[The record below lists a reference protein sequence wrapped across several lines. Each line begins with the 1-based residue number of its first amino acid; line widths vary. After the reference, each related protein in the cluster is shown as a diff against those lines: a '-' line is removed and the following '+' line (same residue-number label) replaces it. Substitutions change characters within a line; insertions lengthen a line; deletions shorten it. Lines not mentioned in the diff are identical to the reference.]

1 MASLVWAILGLVLI
15 GSEFIVPEFVIFF
28 FGLGALAMS
37 LLTALLPGLG
47 LQIPLQIV
55 LWLAMSGV
63 SLFALRR
70 TFSRVFKGSLF
81 DRSGDQDAGGQTA
94 RVTER
99 GYAVAVG
106 DLARDGHPEVA
117 ASAWGAPGDPGE
129 VAVWSLKGEELVE
142 LFRAKFPGPIA
153 GLATGDING
162 DGRVELIVAVRS
174 PERFRFD
181 LYTLI

>member
-47 LQIPLQIV
+47 VQIPIQIV

-70 TFSRVFKGSLF
+70 TFSRVFKGTLF
-81 DRSGDQDAGGQTA
+81 DRSGDLDAGGRTA

-99 GYAVAVG
+99 IEP
-106 DLARDGHPEVA
+106 DK
-117 ASAWGAPGDPGE
+117 PGRISYHGTTWKAISYDESIDAGE
-129 VAVWSLKGEELVE
+129 TVEILKKEGMSFLVTRSMLDVFE
-142 LFRAKFPGPIA
+142 SNDSKP
-153 GLATGDING
+153 ATG
-162 DGRVELIVAVRS
+162 
-174 PERFRFD
+174 PEGFD
-181 LYTLI
+181 SD

>member
-1 MASLVWAILGLVLI
+1 MVSLVWAILGLVLI

-47 LQIPLQIV
+47 PQIPLQIV

-99 GYAVAVG
+99 ITP
-106 DLARDGHPEVA
+106 D
-117 ASAWGAPGDPGE
+117 APGRISYHGTTWKAISYDESIDAGE
-129 VAVWSLKGEELVE
+129 TVEILKKEGMSFLV
-142 LFRAKFPGPIA
+142 
-153 GLATGDING
+153 T
-162 DGRVELIVAVRS
+162 RS
-174 PERFRFD
+174 MLDVFESDDQKPAPDDQPHDTE
-181 LYTLI
+181 